1 MSIIQPYF
9 GTIQR
14 ESEDPQ
20 SRLVLRHPRRNTKQE
35 RIIEKNNRQS
45 RCFICSKELKESTA
59 RPGPGESLVL
69 CDSHKSILDRLM
81 NALNDKMFK
90 QPNPSPDFLEGVD
103 EADINTLAREYMVY
117 INKRKIQQ
125 GNQIGRGTW
134 RKILLEQSNTFAEFE
149 VLINTEIKDWYD
161 KHRNAAGGAAGP
173 AQPSLQSAPR
183 APVPGGLGMGKGPE
197 SLNFIREQHR
207 RHFHPDGTRR
217 GADSSGPSS
226 GTSSDSKETGSEGQF
241 QHDSSPP
248 VYPSSS
254 PSSESEEPYPRPQY
268 DRRGL
273 GGQGMGKGLFLN
285 PNDTSRGA
293 QSSGPSSGTSSDSEG
308 PGSEGPLP
316 QPQYP
321 WFPDYE
327 TYRNNTYPRPP
338 PLPSFPATRYPSR
351 SPSPSPRR
359 SRNSPPHSPTYGA
372 PADAFSTLR
381 L

>member
-14 ESEDPQ
+14 ESPQDPQ
-20 SRLVLRHPRRNTKQE
+20 SRLVLRHPRRNTRQE
-35 RIIEKNNRQS
+35 RRIEKNNRQS

-69 CDSHKSILDRLM
+69 CDLHKSILDRLM

-125 GNQIGRGTW
+125 GNQNGRGTW

-149 VLINTEIKDWYD
+149 VLINTEIQDWND

-173 AQPSLQSAPR
+173 DQPSLQSAPR

-197 SLNFIREQHR
+197 SLHFIREQHR

-217 GADSSGPSS
+217 GAESSEPPSL
-226 GTSSDSKETGSEGQF
+226 GTSSDSEATGSEGQF
-241 QHDSSPP
+241 QHDPLPPVYPYSSSSDSESLRSAESSEFSLGTSSDSEATGSEGQFRHDPLPP

-254 PSSESEEPYPRPQY
+254 
-268 DRRGL
+268 
-273 GGQGMGKGLFLN
+273 
-285 PNDTSRGA
+285 
-293 QSSGPSSGTSSDSEG
+293 
-308 PGSEGPLP
+308 
-316 QPQYP
+316 P